1 MSSNQSEEVLVS
13 RPRAWFLVGTLV
25 AGYIGIYLCRK
36 NLSVAV
42 PLIQDAFKVGKAD
55 VGIVAS
61 VSTLAYLAGKLLL
74 CPLVDRVGGRTGF
87 LVSLVLVAVFGALGA
102 LAPSLFALT
111 VVYSLNRFFGAA
123 GWGAMVKM
131 VPDWFPSRSMAVAM
145 GVLSLSFVV
154 GGVLASMLAGLIV
167 RHFHTW
173 QAVMGLPSVV
183 LLGLVVVAAVI
194 LPKRAPV
201 TTGEEKVAEPKASW
215 DQYFRLFANGQFLV
229 VCALSF
235 TLTLMRETFNTWTVD
250 YLHTLDPGG
259 RVSNAAFLSTLFD
272 GLGIVG
278 ILGMG
283 WLYGRLGPGQRRWT
297 LCGILLAL
305 GAVLASLPA
314 LGAMGIVWA
323 AGAVGLVGLLV
334 YGPYSL
340 LAGVLSVEV
349 QGKEQAATVSGL
361 VDAAGYLAGV
371 VSGWGFGRLVDLHGY
386 NTGMRALALL
396 MVLSGGLCLLLFR
409 RKADGEHPAR

>member
-1 MSSNQSEEVLVS
+1 
-13 RPRAWFLVGTLV
+13 
-25 AGYIGIYLCRK
+25 
-36 NLSVAV
+36 VAV
-42 PLIQDAFKVGKAD
+42 PLIQDAFGVGRAE

-111 VVYSLNRFFGAA
+111 LAYSFNRFFGAA
-123 GWGAMVKM
+123 GWGSMVKL
-131 VPDWFPSRSMAVAM
+131 VPDWFPSKSMAVAM

-154 GGVLASMLAGLIV
+154 GGVLASMLAGAIV

-183 LLGLVVVAAVI
+183 LLGLVVLAAFL
-194 LPKRAPV
+194 LPKRALVPA
-201 TTGEEKVAEPKASW
+201 GEVKAAGPKASW

-259 RVSNAAFLSTLFD
+259 RISNAAFLSTLFD

-283 WLYGRLGPGQRRWT
+283 WMYGRLGPGPRRWT

-305 GAVLASLPA
+305 GGVLASLPA
-314 LGAMGIVWA
+314 LGALGIVWA
-323 AGAVGLVGLLV
+323 AAAVGVVGLLV

-371 VSGWGFGRLVDLHGY
+371 VSGWGFGRLVDLYGY

-396 MVLSGGLCLLLFR
+396 MALSGGLCLLLFR
-409 RKADGEHPAR
+409 TGTRQTGDRNNPTAL